1 MAEHRL
7 LFVKEGRACYI
18 SHLDLMRTFQRAFF
32 RAGISIKHTEG
43 FHPHAFISIALPL
56 SLGYASRCELLEFTL
71 LDGAPEEVPEKLNPV
86 LPEGIRVLDCY
97 TGGRPI
103 KELAFV
109 DYEVTLEYPEEKVI
123 SQAQA
128 ALEELLGRES
138 VIVRKRSKKAKSGWT
153 EVDIIPRIRSWAVER
168 RPGALVLE
176 GVLAAQNP
184 GLNPELICAALQQEH
199 SDCAPGFTRF
209 LRREVLDGDG
219 KAFR

>member
-7 LFVKEGRACYI
+7 LFIKEGRACYI

-123 SQAQA
+123 SQAKA